1 VRQGYRLSGLLL
13 EQNDSRV
20 HVVKTICSRRVLG
33 KGGGHVIFN
42 VGGWWLMFHA
52 GDINLVWQA
61 LGDV

>member
-1 VRQGYRLSGLLL
+1 MI
-13 EQNDSRV
+13 
-20 HVVKTICSRRVLG
+20 HVCMWLRPSVAGGCWGR
-33 KGGGHVIFN
+33 GGGHVIFN